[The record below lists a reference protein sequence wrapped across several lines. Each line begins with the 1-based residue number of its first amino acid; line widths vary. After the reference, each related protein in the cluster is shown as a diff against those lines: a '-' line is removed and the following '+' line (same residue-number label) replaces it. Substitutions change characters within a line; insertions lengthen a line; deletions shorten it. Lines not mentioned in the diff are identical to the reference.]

1 MKKFNSK
8 KIAYYALLIALN
20 VVLTRVASFRI
31 PIGGVETVRIG
42 LGGFP
47 IVFAGITFGPLAG
60 GIVGAI
66 GDVIGF
72 FISPMGAYMPHFSL
86 TAALAGIIPGLILI
100 KCKDKKCKTSFWKL
114 FLAIGAGQVLAGI
127 MLWSYFMTNLFGM
140 SLAVILPGR
149 IISQL
154 INIPIYAYMTKVL
167 VSRVPTAFDLN

>member
-20 VVLTRVASFRI
+20 VVLTRVASFRV

-47 IVFAGITFGPLAG
+47 IVFAGIVFGPLAG

-72 FISPMGAYMPHFSL
+72 FMSPMGAYMPHFSL
-86 TAALAGIIPGLILI
+86 TAALAGIIPGLIMI
-100 KCKDKKCKTSFWKL
+100 KCKDKECRTSFWKL
-114 FLAIGAGQVLAGI
+114 FLSIGAGQVLAGI
-127 MLWSYFMTNLFGM
+127 ILWSYFMTTLFGM

-167 VSRVPTAFDLN
+167 VTRLPIAYDLN